1 MQGVHFATHL
11 LDGHNMNKL
20 IKEALKDIARIEKEL
35 PELKQNTIKYWIRH
49 AYMQGQ
55 INILEMVNKRNE
67 K

>member
-1 MQGVHFATHL
+1 MQGVHFVTHL
-11 LDGHNMNKL
+11 LDGPKMNKL

-35 PELKQNTIKYWIRH
+35 PELKEGTIKYWLRH

-55 INILEMVNKRNE
+55 INILEMVNKR